1 MLSSFHYGFH
11 FTLLKNGRLKI
22 LQGNKIESFHGMHQ
36 SNNTL
41 ARRNTINR
49 IFMMQPNGLAAN
61 CVGVILSEAKD
72 LIHKTQPVVL
82 IG

>member
-1 MLSSFHYGFH
+1 
-11 FTLLKNGRLKI
+11 
-22 LQGNKIESFHGMHQ
+22 MHQ
-36 SNNTL
+36 PNNTL

-72 LIHKTQPVVL
+72 LIQKTQPVVL